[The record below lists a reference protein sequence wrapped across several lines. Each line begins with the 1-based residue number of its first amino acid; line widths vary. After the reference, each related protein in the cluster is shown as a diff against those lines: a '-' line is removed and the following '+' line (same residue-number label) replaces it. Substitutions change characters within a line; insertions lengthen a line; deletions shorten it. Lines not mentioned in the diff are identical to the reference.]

1 MNKNISVD
9 SKNIS
14 KILMIYNAI
23 LNGWAVKLKKK
34 EKNQEIFEFSKKKQK
49 IEQNLDLNGYL
60 KELFD

>member
-1 MNKNISVD
+1 MNKNVPID

-34 EKNQEIFEFSKKKQK
+34 DKNQEIFEFTKKKRK
-49 IEQNLDLNGYL
+49 IEQNLNLNGYL
-60 KELFD
+60 KELFE

>member
-1 MNKNISVD
+1 MNKNVSID

-34 EKNQEIFEFSKKKQK
+34 EKNQEIFEFTKKKRK
-49 IEQNLDLNGYL
+49 IEQNLDINGYL
-60 KELFD
+60 KELFE